1 MDGPVAPLLAIS
13 VGLSAAY
20 LLQFVITQSGASA
33 GMGPN
38 RLVGI
43 KTRATLAS
51 DEAWVA
57 GHKAA
62 QPALLAAALSGL
74 GASVPLAVAA
84 WQSSGSAD
92 GGLTAA
98 AALTATIVVGLGGY
112 AILKANSAARLARG
126 GSTE

>member
-1 MDGPVAPLLAIS
+1 MDGPIAPLLALS

-20 LLQFVITQSGASA
+20 LLQFVITQSGASG

-38 RLVGI
+38 RLIGI

-74 GASVPLAVAA
+74 GAAVPLAIAA
-84 WQSSGSAD
+84 WSSGSAG

-98 AALTATIVVGLGGY
+98 AALTTTVVIVLGGY
-112 AILKANSAARLARG
+112 AVTRANSAARLTDG
-126 GSTE
+126 GTKK